1 MIFDSI
7 KKLIIYGLEKGLIE
21 KEDVIYTQ
29 NMIIDTLGLDEYV
42 DSGKEF
48 SDIDLEETL
57 SELLDYAAQKGIIE
71 NSPVYRDLFDTKL
84 MGLLTERPSSV
95 IKKFNALYKESPE
108 AATDYFYKFSCD
120 TDYIRRYRI
129 KKDVKWTVP
138 SKYGEIDITINLS
151 KPEKDPKAIAAAKSA
166 KQSGYPKCNL
176 CRENEGYAGRVNS
189 PARENHRIIPIT
201 INDSPWC
208 FQYSP
213 YVYYNEHCIVFNST
227 HTPMQINKFTFR
239 KLLDF
244 VTLFPHYFVG
254 SNADLPIVGGS
265 ILSHDHFQGG
275 RYEFAMAKAPIE
287 KALSFDGFSDVEA
300 GIVSWPMST
309 IRLSSKDTKRLSALA
324 EKILDSW
331 RSYTDEDAFILA
343 ETDGEKHNTITPIA
357 RKRDEHFELD
367 LVLRNNITTKEH
379 PLGVYHPHAALHHI
393 KKENIGLI
401 EVMGLAVLPAR
412 LKEEMSVLSDLM
424 VSGKD
429 PATDERTEKHAAW
442 AKEIAKKYDDINKD
456 NVDGILKYEIGEV
469 FVKVLED
476 AGVYKCTADGRAA
489 FMRFIKSI

>member
-57 SELLDYAAQKGIIE
+57 SELLDYAGQKGIIE

-176 CRENEGYAGRVNS
+176 CRENEGYAGTS
-189 PARENHRIIPIT
+189 QFPCTREPQ
-201 INDSPWC
+201 D
-208 FQYSP
+208 
-213 YVYYNEHCIVFNST
+213 
-227 HTPMQINKFTFR
+227 HT
-239 KLLDF
+239 
-244 VTLFPHYFVG
+244 
-254 SNADLPIVGGS
+254 
-265 ILSHDHFQGG
+265 
-275 RYEFAMAKAPIE
+275 
-287 KALSFDGFSDVEA
+287 
-300 GIVSWPMST
+300 
-309 IRLSSKDTKRLSALA
+309 
-324 EKILDSW
+324 
-331 RSYTDEDAFILA
+331 
-343 ETDGEKHNTITPIA
+343 
-357 RKRDEHFELD
+357 
-367 LVLRNNITTKEH
+367 
-379 PLGVYHPHAALHHI
+379 YHH
-393 KKENIGLI
+393 K
-401 EVMGLAVLPAR
+401 
-412 LKEEMSVLSDLM
+412 
-424 VSGKD
+424 
-429 PATDERTEKHAAW
+429 
-442 AKEIAKKYDDINKD
+442 
-456 NVDGILKYEIGEV
+456 
-469 FVKVLED
+469 
-476 AGVYKCTADGRAA
+476 
-489 FMRFIKSI
+489 